1 MQLSQAKERL
11 DAALARKDLI
21 MLVGDCEV
29 KYQGRAAS
37 NLPLGS
43 RLLLIKGDG
52 SFAIHQNR
60 LLRPTNYLMS
70 NTWSTQLNEDESTLT
85 VSAMKRS
92 PKEIL
97 TVFLKRVEFMNTHT
111 MEDRESDFK
120 LVGTEKELNDQLMQ
134 DLEVLEKGLRPLKQ
148 EDVLRKGFVDIL
160 AEDKDGNLVI
170 IELKRRQADYN
181 AVMQLQ
187 RYVNELR
194 KIKNKKVRG
203 IIVAPTIGRQALEL
217 LKNNGNE
224 YYSFEFDVTQPKAT
238 IAGIDTKQR
247 TIFEALNGNQKE
259 TEQTKKER
267 ARATKK
273 IIKK

>member
-1 MQLSQAKERL
+1 MQLIQAKERL
-11 DAALARKDLI
+11 DAALARRDLI

-37 NLPLGS
+37 NLPTGS
-43 RLLLIKGDG
+43 RLLMIKGDG

-70 NTWSTQLNEDESTLT
+70 NSWSTEMKEGKLI
-85 VSAMKRS
+85 VSATKRN
-92 PKEIL
+92 PKESL
-97 TVFLKRVEFMNTHT
+97 TVFLTNVEMLNVHT
-111 MEDRESDFK
+111 MEDKEGDFK
-120 LVGTEKELNDQLMQ
+120 LVGTEKELNDQLMG
-134 DLEVLEKGLRPLKQ
+134 DLEVLEKGLRPLNQ
-148 EDVLRKGFVDIL
+148 EDVFRKGFVDIL

-170 IELKRRQADYN
+170 IELKRKQADYN

-203 IIVAPTIGRQALEL
+203 IIVAPSIGRPALEL

-224 YYSFEFDVTQPKAT
+224 YYSFEFDVTQPRASIK
-238 IAGIDTKQR
+238 GIDTKQK
-247 TIFEALNGNQKE
+247 TIFQALEDNAK
-259 TEQTKKER
+259 KKE
-267 ARATKK
+267 KK
-273 IIKK
+273 

>member
-11 DAALARKDLI
+11 DQALARKDLI
-21 MLVGDCEV
+21 MLVGTCEV

-37 NLPLGS
+37 NLPMGS

-70 NTWSTQLNEDESTLT
+70 TNWSTTLENERLII
-85 VSAMKRS
+85 SATKRT
-92 PKEIL
+92 PKEEL
-97 TVFLKRVEFMNTHT
+97 TVFLKDVEMLNVHT
-111 MEDRESDFK
+111 MEDKESDFK
-120 LVGTEKELNDQLMQ
+120 LVGTEKELNDQLMG

-170 IELKRRQADYN
+170 IELKRKQADYN

-203 IIVAPTIGRQALEL
+203 IIVAPTIGRPALEL

-224 YYSFEFDVTQPKAT
+224 FYSFEFDVTQPRAT
-238 IAGIDTKQR
+238 IKGIDTKQR
-247 TIFEALNGNQKE
+247 TIFQALEDNKV
-259 TEQTKKER
+259 KKE
-267 ARATKK
+267 KK
-273 IIKK
+273 K

>member
-11 DAALARKDLI
+11 DQALARKDLI

-70 NTWSTQLNEDESTLT
+70 NSWSTVLNADESELV
-85 VSAMKRS
+85 VSATKRS
-92 PKEIL
+92 PKETL
-97 TVFLKRVEFMNTHT
+97 TVFLKSVEMLNVHM

-120 LVGTEKELNDQLMQ
+120 LVGTEKELNEQLMG
-134 DLEVLEKGLRPLKQ
+134 DLEVLEKGLKPLKQ

-170 IELKRRQADYN
+170 IELKRKQADYN

-203 IIVAPTIGRQALEL
+203 IIVAPSIGRPALEL

-224 YYSFEFDVTQPKAT
+224 YYPFEFDVTQPRAT
-238 IAGIDTKQR
+238 IKGIDTKQR
-247 TIFEALNGNQKE
+247 TIFEALNGN
-259 TEQTKKER
+259 KKE
-267 ARATKK
+267 KK
-273 IIKK
+273 KVN

>member
-1 MQLSQAKERL
+1 MQLAQAKERL
-11 DAALARKDLI
+11 DQALARKDLI
-21 MLVGDCEV
+21 MLVGDCEI

-37 NLPLGS
+37 NLSMGS

-70 NTWSTQLNEDESTLT
+70 TGWSTVLDEEKGTLVVAAT
-85 VSAMKRS
+85 KRT
-92 PKEIL
+92 PKEEL
-97 TVFLKRVEFMNTHT
+97 TVFLKTVEMLTIHT
-111 MEDRESDFK
+111 MEDRDSDFK
-120 LVGTEKELNDQLMQ
+120 LVGTEKELNDQLML

-148 EDVLRKGFVDIL
+148 EDHIRKGFVDIL

-170 IELKRRQADYN
+170 IELKRKQADYN

-194 KIKNKKVRG
+194 KIKGKKVRG
-203 IIVAPTIGRQALEL
+203 IIVAPSIGRPALEL

-224 YYSFEFDVTQPKAT
+224 YYSFEFDVTQPRAT
-238 IAGIDTKQR
+238 IKGIDTKQR
-247 TIFEALNGNQKE
+247 TIFQAL
-259 TEQTKKER
+259 EQNSAKKE
-267 ARATKK
+267 KK
-273 IIKK
+273 K

>member
-1 MQLSQAKERL
+1 MHLSLPQAKERL
-11 DAALARKDLI
+11 DQALARKDLI

-29 KYQGRAAS
+29 NYLGRAAS
-37 NLPLGS
+37 NLPMGS

-70 NTWSTQLNEDESTLT
+70 HSWSTTLNEEKNTLVVT
-85 VSAMKRS
+85 ATKRT
-92 PKEIL
+92 PKETLI
-97 TVFLKRVEFMNTHT
+97 VSLKNVEMLNVHT

-120 LVGTEKELNDQLMQ
+120 LVGTEKELNDQLMG

-160 AEDKDGNLVI
+160 AEDRDGNLVI
-170 IELKRRQADYN
+170 IELKRKQADYN

-203 IIVAPTIGRQALEL
+203 IIVAPSIGRPALEL

-224 YYSFEFDVTQPKAT
+224 YYPFEFDVTQPKVT
-238 IAGIDTKQR
+238 IKGIDTKQR
-247 TIFEALNGNQKE
+247 TIFQSLQENTKGREKE
-259 TEQTKKER
+259 KK
-267 ARATKK
+267 K
-273 IIKK
+273 

>member
-11 DAALARKDLI
+11 DQALARKDLI

-70 NTWSTQLNEDESTLT
+70 NSWSTVLNADESELV
-85 VSAMKRS
+85 VSATKRS
-92 PKEIL
+92 PKETL
-97 TVFLKRVEFMNTHT
+97 TVFLKSVEMLNVHM

-120 LVGTEKELNDQLMQ
+120 LVGTEKELNDQLMG
-134 DLEVLEKGLRPLKQ
+134 DLEVLEKGLKPLKQ

-170 IELKRRQADYN
+170 IELKRKQADYN

-203 IIVAPTIGRQALEL
+203 IIVAPSIGRPALEL

-224 YYSFEFDVTQPKAT
+224 YYPFEFDVTQPRAT
-238 IAGIDTKQR
+238 IKGIDTKQR
-247 TIFEALNGNQKE
+247 TIFEALNGN
-259 TEQTKKER
+259 KKE
-267 ARATKK
+267 KK
-273 IIKK
+273 KVN

>member
-1 MQLSQAKERL
+1 MQLSQAKERI
-11 DAALARKDLI
+11 DGALARKDLI
-21 MLVGDCEV
+21 MLVAQCEV

-37 NLPLGS
+37 NLPMGS

-70 NTWSTQLNEDESTLT
+70 TNWSTELAEDKLII
-85 VSAMKRS
+85 SATKRA
-92 PKEIL
+92 PKENL
-97 TVFLKRVEFMNTHT
+97 TVFVKEVEMLNTHT

-120 LVGTEKELNDQLMQ
+120 LVGTERELNDQLMG

-148 EDVLRKGFVDIL
+148 EDALRKGFVDIL
-160 AEDKDGNLVI
+160 AEDKNGNLVI

-194 KIKNKKVRG
+194 KIKNRNVRG
-203 IIVAPTIGRQALEL
+203 IIVAPSIGRQALEL
-217 LKNNGNE
+217 LKGYGCE
-224 YYSFEFDVTQPKAT
+224 YYSFQFDVTQPKAT

-247 TIFEALNGNQKE
+247 TIFEALDGNRKNRPANAGFRKNE
-259 TEQTKKER
+259 KKNEN
-267 ARATKK
+267 
-273 IIKK
+273 

>member
-1 MQLSQAKERL
+1 MQLEQAKERL

-21 MLVGDCEV
+21 MLVGDCTV

-37 NLPLGS
+37 DLQNGS

-70 NTWSTQLNEDESTLT
+70 SQWSTKLEEGKLSITATKRTPKEVLT
-85 VSAMKRS
+85 VCLNTVEM
-92 PKEIL
+92 L
-97 TVFLKRVEFMNTHT
+97 TIHA

-120 LVGTEKELNDQLMQ
+120 LVGTEKELNDQLMG

-170 IELKRRQADYN
+170 IELKRKQADYN

-203 IIVAPTIGRQALEL
+203 IIVAPSIGRPALEL

-224 YYSFEFDVTQPKAT
+224 YYPFEFDVTQPRAT
-238 IAGIDTKQR
+238 IKGIDTKQR
-247 TIFEALNGNQKE
+247 TIFQALNDNQIV
-259 TEQTKKER
+259 KK
-267 ARATKK
+267 KK
-273 IIKK
+273 

>member
-1 MQLSQAKERL
+1 MQLIQAKERL

-70 NTWSTQLNEDESTLT
+70 NTWSTVLENDTLT
-85 VSAMKRS
+85 VSAIKRT
-92 PKEIL
+92 PKETL
-97 TVFLKRVEFMNTHT
+97 TVFLKNVEMLNVHS
-111 MEDRESDFK
+111 MEDHAEDFK
-120 LVGTEKELNDQLMQ
+120 LVGTEKELNDQLMN
-134 DLEVLEKGLRPLKQ
+134 DLEVLEKGLKPLKQ

-170 IELKRRQADYN
+170 IELKRKQADYN

-187 RYVNELR
+187 RYVNELK

-203 IIVAPTIGRQALEL
+203 IIVAPTIGRPALEL

-224 YYSFEFDVTQPKAT
+224 YYPFEFDVTQPRAT
-238 IAGIDTKQR
+238 IKGIDTKQR
-247 TIFEALNGNQKE
+247 TIFQALEDNAKS
-259 TEQTKKER
+259 KK
-267 ARATKK
+267 KK
-273 IIKK
+273 MDEKK

>member
-11 DAALARKDLI
+11 DQALARKDLI

-70 NTWSTQLNEDESTLT
+70 NSWSTVLNANGDELV
-85 VSAMKRS
+85 VSATKRS
-92 PKEIL
+92 PKETL
-97 TVFLKRVEFMNTHT
+97 TVFLKSVEMLNVHM
-111 MEDRESDFK
+111 MEDKESDFK
-120 LVGTEKELNDQLMQ
+120 LVGTEKELNDQLMG

-170 IELKRRQADYN
+170 IELKRKQADYN

-194 KIKNKKVRG
+194 KIKNKTVRG
-203 IIVAPTIGRQALEL
+203 IIVAPSIGRPALEL

-224 YYSFEFDVTQPKAT
+224 YYPFEFDVTQPRAT
-238 IAGIDTKQR
+238 IKGIDTKQR
-247 TIFEALNGNQKE
+247 TIFEALDGNRKQ
-259 TEQTKKER
+259 KKEE
-267 ARATKK
+267 KLN
-273 IIKK
+273 

>member
-11 DAALARKDLI
+11 DQALARKDLI

-37 NLPLGS
+37 NLPMGS

-70 NTWSTQLNEDESTLT
+70 NSWSVNLENDTLII
-85 VSAMKRS
+85 SATKRN
-92 PKEIL
+92 PVEKL
-97 TVFLKRVEFMNTHT
+97 TVFLKNVEMLNVHM

-120 LVGTEKELNDQLMQ
+120 LVGTEKELNDQLMG
-134 DLEVLEKGLRPLKQ
+134 DLEVLEKGLKPLKQ

-170 IELKRRQADYN
+170 IELKRKQADYN

-194 KIKNKKVRG
+194 KIKNRKVRG
-203 IIVAPTIGRQALEL
+203 IIVAPSIGRPALEL

-224 YYSFEFDVTQPKAT
+224 YYSFEFDVTQPRAT
-238 IAGIDTKQR
+238 IKGIDTKQR
-247 TIFEALNGNQKE
+247 TIFEALDGN
-259 TEQTKKER
+259 KKE
-267 ARATKK
+267 KK
-273 IIKK
+273 K

>member
-11 DAALARKDLI
+11 DQALARKDLI

-70 NTWSTQLNEDESTLT
+70 NSWSTVLNADESELV
-85 VSAMKRS
+85 VSATKRN
-92 PKEIL
+92 PKETL
-97 TVFLKRVEFMNTHT
+97 TVFLKSVEMLNVHM

-120 LVGTEKELNDQLMQ
+120 LVGTEKELNDQLMG
-134 DLEVLEKGLRPLKQ
+134 DLEVLEKGLKPLKQ

-170 IELKRRQADYN
+170 IELKRKQADYN

-203 IIVAPTIGRQALEL
+203 IIVAPSIGRPALEL

-224 YYSFEFDVTQPKAT
+224 YYPFEFDVTQPRAT
-238 IAGIDTKQR
+238 IKGIDTKQR
-247 TIFEALNGNQKE
+247 TIFEALNGN
-259 TEQTKKER
+259 KKE
-267 ARATKK
+267 KK
-273 IIKK
+273 KVN

>member
-1 MQLSQAKERL
+1 MLLSQAKERL
-11 DAALARKDLI
+11 DSALARKDLI
-21 MLVGDCEV
+21 MLVAQCEV

-37 NLPLGS
+37 NLPMGS

-70 NTWSTQLNEDESTLT
+70 TNWGTEILDDKLII
-85 VSAMKRS
+85 SATKRM
-92 PKEIL
+92 PKEAL
-97 TVFLKRVEFMNTHT
+97 TVFVKDVEMLNVHT

-120 LVGTEKELNDQLMQ
+120 LVGTEKELNDQLMG
-134 DLEVLEKGLRPLKQ
+134 DLEVLEKGLKPLKQ
-148 EDVLRKGFVDIL
+148 EDALRKGFVDIL
-160 AEDKDGNLVI
+160 AEDKNGNLVI

-194 KIKNKKVRG
+194 KIKNKTVRG

-217 LKNNGNE
+217 LKGYGCE
-224 YYSFEFDVTQPKAT
+224 YYSFQFDVTQPKAT

-247 TIFEALNGNQKE
+247 TIFEALDGNRKNRPANAGFKSNE
-259 TEQTKKER
+259 GKNNLNKK
-267 ARATKK
+267 
-273 IIKK
+273 

>member
-1 MQLSQAKERL
+1 MQLTQAKERL
-11 DAALARKDLI
+11 DQALARKDLI

-70 NTWSTQLNEDESTLT
+70 NQWSTLLEEEGNTLVVSATKRNPKETLT
-85 VSAMKRS
+85 VY
-92 PKEIL
+92 
-97 TVFLKRVEFMNTHT
+97 LKSVEMLNVHT
-111 MEDRESDFK
+111 MEDRETDFK
-120 LVGTEKELNDQLMQ
+120 LVGTEKELNDQLMG
-134 DLEVLEKGLRPLKQ
+134 DLEVLEKGLKPLKQ

-170 IELKRRQADYN
+170 IELKRKQADYN

-187 RYVNELR
+187 RYVNELK

-203 IIVAPTIGRQALEL
+203 IIVAPSIGRPALEL

-224 YYSFEFDVTQPKAT
+224 YYPFEFDVTQPRAT
-238 IAGIDTKQR
+238 IKGIDTKQR
-247 TIFEALNGNQKE
+247 TIFEALNGN
-259 TEQTKKER
+259 KKE
-267 ARATKK
+267 KK
-273 IIKK
+273 KMN

>member
-70 NTWSTQLNEDESTLT
+70 NTWSTILENDTLT
-85 VSAMKRS
+85 VSAIKRS
-92 PKEIL
+92 PRETL
-97 TVFLKRVEFMNTHT
+97 TVFLKNVEMLTIHA
-111 MEDRESDFK
+111 MEDHAEDFK
-120 LVGTEKELNDQLMQ
+120 LVGTEKELNDQLMT
-134 DLEVLEKGLRPLKQ
+134 DLDVLEKGLKPLKQ
-148 EDVLRKGFVDIL
+148 ESALRKGLIDIM
-160 AEDKDGNLVI
+160 AEDKDGNLVV

-181 AVMQLQ
+181 SVMQLV
-187 RYVNELR
+187 RYVNEVK
-194 KIKNKKVRG
+194 KIKNRKTRG
-203 IIVAPTIGRQALEL
+203 LLVAPTIGRPALEL
-217 LKNNGNE
+217 LKNNGLE
-224 YYSFEFDVTQPKAT
+224 YFSYTFDVTQPKAT
-238 IAGIDTKQR
+238 IDGIDSKQR
-247 TIFEALNGNQKE
+247 TIFQALEDNAKTNIPAK
-259 TEQTKKER
+259 TKTPK
-267 ARATKK
+267 TSKK
-273 IIKK
+273 

>member
-37 NLPLGS
+37 NLPMGS

-70 NTWSTQLNEDESTLT
+70 NSWSTELNNDQLII
-85 VSAMKRS
+85 SATKRN
-92 PKEIL
+92 PKETL
-97 TVFLKRVEFMNTHT
+97 TVFLSNVEMLNVHG
-111 MEDRESDFK
+111 MEDRDGDFK
-120 LVGTEKELNDQLMQ
+120 LVGTEKELNDQLMT

-187 RYVNELR
+187 RYVNELK

-203 IIVAPTIGRQALEL
+203 IIVAPSIGRQALEL

-247 TIFEALNGNQKE
+247 TIFQALNENAIKSKS
-259 TEQTKKER
+259 KK
-267 ARATKK
+267 
-273 IIKK
+273 

>member
-1 MQLSQAKERL
+1 MQLEQAKERL

-21 MLVGDCEV
+21 MLVGNCTV

-37 NLPLGS
+37 DLQMGS

-70 NTWSTQLNEDESTLT
+70 SSWSTNMTEGTLVVAAT
-85 VSAMKRS
+85 KRS
-92 PKEIL
+92 PPEKL
-97 TVFLKRVEFMNTHT
+97 TVYLDTVDMITIHA
-111 MEDRESDFK
+111 MEDKESDFK
-120 LVGTEKELNDQLMQ
+120 LVGTEKELNDQLMG
-134 DLEVLEKGLRPLKQ
+134 DLEVLEKGLKPLKQ
-148 EDVLRKGFVDIL
+148 EDALRKGVVDII
-160 AEDKDGNLVI
+160 AEDKDGNLVV

-217 LKNNGNE
+217 LKGYGRRN
-224 YYSFEFDVTQPKAT
+224 
-238 IAGIDTKQR
+238 AG
-247 TIFEALNGNQKE
+247 L
-259 TEQTKKER
+259 
-267 ARATKK
+267 
-273 IIKK
+273 

>member
-11 DAALARKDLI
+11 DQALARKDLI

-37 NLPLGS
+37 NLPMGS

-70 NTWSTQLNEDESTLT
+70 NSWSTILNADGDELV
-85 VSAMKRS
+85 VSATKRS
-92 PKEIL
+92 PKETL
-97 TVFLKRVEFMNTHT
+97 TVYLKSVEMLNVHM
-111 MEDRESDFK
+111 MEDKESDFK
-120 LVGTEKELNDQLMQ
+120 LVGTEKELNDQLMG
-134 DLEVLEKGLRPLKQ
+134 DLEVLEKGLKPLKQ

-170 IELKRRQADYN
+170 IELKRKQADYN

-203 IIVAPTIGRQALEL
+203 IIVAPSIGRPALEL

-224 YYSFEFDVTQPKAT
+224 FYPFEFDVTQPRAT
-238 IAGIDTKQR
+238 IKGIDTKQR
-247 TIFEALNGNQKE
+247 TIFEALNGN
-259 TEQTKKER
+259 KKE
-267 ARATKK
+267 KK
-273 IIKK
+273 KMN

>member
-1 MQLSQAKERL
+1 M
-11 DAALARKDLI
+11 
-21 MLVGDCEV
+21 
-29 KYQGRAAS
+29 
-37 NLPLGS
+37 GS

-70 NTWSTQLNEDESTLT
+70 NTWSTAMENDQLV
-85 VSAMKRS
+85 VSAMKRN
-92 PKEIL
+92 PKETL
-97 TVFLKRVEFMNTHT
+97 TVFLTSVEMLNVH
-111 MEDRESDFK
+111 MMKDKDDDFK
-120 LVGTEKELNDQLMQ
+120 LVGTEKELNDQLMG

-170 IELKRRQADYN
+170 IELKRKQADYN

-203 IIVAPTIGRQALEL
+203 IIVAPTIGRPALEL

-224 YYSFEFDVTQPKAT
+224 YYSFEFDVTQPHAT
-238 IAGIDTKQR
+238 IKGIDTKQK
-247 TIFEALNGNQKE
+247 TIFQALEDNATKN
-259 TEQTKKER
+259 KKE
-267 ARATKK
+267 KK
-273 IIKK
+273 